1 MLMLKAGKHVI
12 CEKPLA
18 SDSKQ
23 IELLY
28 KTALPNNVFVFE
40 AYLTQYLPN
49 FNEVKK

>member
-1 MLMLKAGKHVI
+1 MLKAGKHVI

-18 SDSKQ
+18 SNSKL

-28 KTALPNNVFVFE
+28 KTALQNNVVVFE